1 MKWRNTFTEAISVIL
16 IQENC
21 FSEYIWFIM
30 KLEKQRTNLGVFVS
44 TCTTGKSLLGT
55 ESKSQYTVERVW
67 GMASL
72 IWPAHSFILCLTC
85 QVSSPFEITATAC
98 LLKKPPKV
106 PVAGTVHLLSVQ
118 MWEQSITPLSAC
130 CFKHASDI
138 RNWIRE
144 WEGLSLF

>member
-1 MKWRNTFTEAISVIL
+1 MKWRNTFTKAISVIL

-67 GMASL
+67 GMAFLTSYL
-72 IWPAHSFILCLTC
+72 TCSFISFVLDLSSIITIWNNCYCMLT
-85 QVSSPFEITATAC
+85 EEAT
-98 LLKKPPKV
+98 
-106 PVAGTVHLLSVQ
+106 
-118 MWEQSITPLSAC
+118 ESAC
-130 CFKHASDI
+130 SRHSPPIECTNVRTKHHSTKCV
-138 RNWIRE
+138 
-144 WEGLSLF
+144 LL